1 MGFKQILFPQT
12 SREIPGKRYISLTL
26 RGLHLV
32 GVAGVAGLFLFQLP
46 FEQWYLYGLLALV
59 SGVLMMVMEIWGDG
73 VWLFQLRGQ
82 AVLLKLVLL
91 AAALI
96 WPASATINFILI
108 VLLSAFF
115 SHAPGKIRY
124 YSIWHGEVVKA
135 LRTAD
140 GRIRNSGQL

>member
-46 FEQWYLYGLLALV
+46 FEQWRIYGLLALA
-59 SGVLMMVMEIWGDG
+59 SGVLMMAMEIWGDG

-91 AAALI
+91 VLALI
-96 WPASATINFILI
+96 WPASAAINFIII

-140 GRIRNSGQL
+140 GRIRNSGQR

>member
-46 FEQWYLYGLLALV
+46 FEQWRIYGLMALA
-59 SGVLMMVMEIWGDG
+59 SGVLMMAMEIWGDG

-91 AAALI
+91 VLALI
-96 WPASATINFILI
+96 WPASAAINFIII

-140 GRIRNSGQL
+140 GRIRNSGQR

>member
-1 MGFKQILFPQT
+1 MGFKQILFPAT
-12 SREIPGKRYISLTL
+12 SRSLPGKRYISLTL

-46 FEQWYLYGLLALV
+46 FDQWRIYGLLALV
-59 SGVLMMVMEIWGDG
+59 SGVLMMAMEIWGDG

-91 AAALI
+91 ALALI
-96 WPASATINFILI
+96 WPVSATINFIVI

>member
-46 FEQWYLYGLLALV
+46 FEQWRIYGLLALV
-59 SGVLMMVMEIWGDG
+59 SGVLMMAMEIWGDG

-82 AVLLKLVLL
+82 AVLLKLLLLVL
-91 AAALI
+91 ALI
-96 WPASATINFILI
+96 WPASAAINFILI

-140 GRIRNSGQL
+140 GRIRNSGQR

>member
-1 MGFKQILFPQT
+1 MGIKRTLFPES
-12 SREIPGKRYISLTL
+12 SRTLPGKRYISLTL

-46 FEQWYLYGLLALV
+46 FEQWRFYGLLALV
-59 SGVLMMVMEIWGDG
+59 SGVLMMAVEIWGDG

-91 AAALI
+91 AVALI
-96 WPASATINFILI
+96 WPGTAAFNFVLI
-108 VLLSAFF
+108 VLISAFF

-124 YSIWHGEVVKA
+124 YSLWHGEVVKA

-140 GRIRNSGQL
+140 GRIRDSGQL